1 MSLLRQGD
9 LSPWNSMLIVD
20 LAEERG
26 SEVLTEAEKGWDD
39 RDTVDQLIVLSWLK
53 RNHIVEG
60 K

>member
-1 MSLLRQGD
+1 
-9 LSPWNSMLIVD
+9 MLIVD